1 MLNNEIQLLKSKI
14 EHDGLVISVQK
25 LKDDINILQCKNKD
39 LEERLCEIEQDSDD
53 ESDDSKIYNDETVFD
68 HQEISSKFKCDIC
81 EFECLKKITL
91 EKHKNTRHSELSILG
106 PGKFGCVISVRE
118 GKEPEAEIM
127 RQTWNENNDT
137 TNDASV
143 EDSQTKPDKSVK
155 YNEDQDINGDL
166 IDEEKIAQFLK
177 FLEDYSPN

>member
-1 MLNNEIQLLKSKI
+1 
-14 EHDGLVISVQK
+14 
-25 LKDDINILQCKNKD
+25 
-39 LEERLCEIEQDSDD
+39 
-53 ESDDSKIYNDETVFD
+53 
-68 HQEISSKFKCDIC
+68 
-81 EFECLKKITL
+81 
-91 EKHKNTRHSELSILG
+91 
-106 PGKFGCVISVRE
+106 
-118 GKEPEAEIM
+118 M

-155 YNEDQDINGDL
+155 YNEDQYINGDL